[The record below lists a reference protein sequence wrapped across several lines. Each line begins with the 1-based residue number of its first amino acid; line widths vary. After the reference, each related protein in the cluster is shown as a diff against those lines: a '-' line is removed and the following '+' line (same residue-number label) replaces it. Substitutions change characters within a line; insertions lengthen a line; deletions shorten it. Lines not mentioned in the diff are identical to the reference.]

1 MKKKIFFLII
11 VLAGIF
17 VISLHLTRYKIDEKI
32 NPSSVPASIAELD
45 SYLNKSESK
54 FKDIVPGAEKKIIWA
69 AQNHE
74 QTEYAVVYI
83 HGFSA
88 SRQEVAPLP
97 ELVAKDLNANL
108 YYTRLKGHA
117 ENHDAFAES
126 SANDW
131 LNDAVEAFEIG
142 KKIGRKVILMG
153 TSTGSSLI
161 IWLVNQEQYRKDT
174 ASVVLISPN
183 FYPANKLI
191 KLFLYP
197 AGVEFSK
204 LIYGN
209 ERYWEPENASVA
221 RYWNHKYRWEAITPM
236 ILLVDNNKNIPY
248 EKINTPALFIYT
260 SNDKV
265 IDTDEIVKKFAL
277 YGSKNKKLL
286 NLIQCKNH
294 VMAGDIYSPEST
306 PLLHSEIISFLKQ
319 TGIR

>member
-1 MKKKIFFLII
+1 MKKYILIIIAVFTGIFLI
-11 VLAGIF
+11 
-17 VISLHLTRYKIDEKI
+17 SLNLTRYKIDEKI
-32 NPSSVPASIAELD
+32 YPADLPESISDLD
-45 SYLNKSESK
+45 SYLIRSESK

-69 AQNHE
+69 EPNHV

-97 ELVAKDLNANL
+97 DLVAKDLKANL
-108 YYTRLKGHA
+108 YYARLRGHA
-117 ENHDAFAES
+117 ENQESFAES
-126 SANDW
+126 SVNDW
-131 LNDAVEAFEIG
+131 LNDTVEAFEIG
-142 KKIGRKVILMG
+142 KRIGKKVILIG

-161 IWLVNQEQYRKDT
+161 VWLANQEQYRKDA
-174 ASVVLISPN
+174 ASLILISPN

-197 AGVEFSK
+197 AGVEFAK
-204 LIYGN
+204 LIYGK

-236 ILLVDNNKNIPY
+236 IVLVDKIKNIPY
-248 EKINTPALFIYT
+248 GNINTPALFLYT

-265 IDTDEIVKKFAL
+265 VDTDEIVKKFAL

-294 VMAGDIYSPEST
+294 VMAGDIYSPETT

-319 TGIR
+319 AGVR